1 MSNDLQ
7 EKVKIEEDGLNDLTE
22 TINNNINETV
32 NNTENTP
39 DRLVD
44 NKTISKDQIL

>member
-1 MSNDLQ
+1 MGNDLQ
-7 EKVKIEEDGLNDLTE
+7 ENVKIKDDGLNDLTE

-32 NNTENTP
+32 NNTEDTP

-44 NKTISKDQIL
+44 NNTISKDQIL